1 LFEFLILGK
10 RFGESFLDC
19 FDSNLSSEGDES
31 LDVFHH
37 NESDGD
43 GEFNLFFF
51 LGIEGGPLRVFFQKL
66 IFDCDSG
73 KVNGE
78 GSLPVKTD
86 VFPNVLGRFE
96 DELESGINVLGI
108 QLSGVCV

>member
-1 LFEFLILGK
+1 MFEFLILGK

-19 FDSNLSSEGDES
+19 LDSNLSSEGNEG

-51 LGIEGGPLRVFFQKL
+51 FGIEGGPLRVFFEKL

-78 GSLPVKTD
+78 GSLPVKTYIFPD
-86 VFPNVLGRFE
+86 VFGRFE
-96 DELESGINVLGI
+96 DELESRVNVLGI
-108 QLSGVCV
+108 QLSGICV

>member
-1 LFEFLILGK
+1 MFEFLILGK
-10 RFGESFLDC
+10 RFGEFFLDC
-19 FDSNLSSEGDES
+19 LDSNLSSEGDES

-43 GEFNLFFF
+43 GEFDLFFL

-73 KVNGE
+73 KVDGK

-86 VFPNVLGRFE
+86 VFPDVLGRFE
-96 DELESGINVLGI
+96 DELESSVNVLGI